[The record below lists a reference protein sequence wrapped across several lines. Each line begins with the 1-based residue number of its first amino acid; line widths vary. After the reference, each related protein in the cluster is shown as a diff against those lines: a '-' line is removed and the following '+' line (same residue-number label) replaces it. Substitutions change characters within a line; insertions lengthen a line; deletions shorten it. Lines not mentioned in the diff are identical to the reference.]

1 MKLLAAGCL
10 VLGLAPFQ
18 CASEPAPSLAREDA
32 PAEALMLLAAEF
44 DKDGDSEARLR
55 TLRFV
60 CARYPK
66 SRFAAEADVTLS
78 ELGAGGCEAAQASA
92 AASASPSSSVT
103 TPSVPSAK
111 ASASA
116 APGASAKA
124 P

>member
-1 MKLLAAGCL
+1 MKLLAAGWL

-18 CASEPAPSLAREDA
+18 CASEPPPPLAREDA

-44 DKDGDSEARLR
+44 DKDGDGEARLR

-78 ELGAGGCEAAQASA
+78 ELGAGGCEAAQANA
-92 AASASPSSSVT
+92 AASASAAASVT
-103 TPSVPSAK
+103 AP
-111 ASASA
+111 SASA
-116 APGASAKA
+116 EASAPAAPSASAKV